1 VGTRTYSLL
10 TRSIVEDADSL
21 RIESDAIKFSNVGHM
36 TIKVFRISNVRD
48 SNHAPRYNKFKDKV
62 GAEVA
67 EKAIKGRSLSHCTA

>member
-21 RIESDAIKFSNVGHM
+21 RIENDAIKFSSVGQM
-36 TIKVFRISNVRD
+36 TIEVFRISDVRD
-48 SNHAPRYNKFKDKV
+48 SNHAPRYHRLKDEV